1 MSAKISLTAAFFLI
15 AAPSMACA
23 STRAVANAA
32 PMTCR
37 AHQSQPGTVLAQD
50 EQPSMGTTNSD
61 DNSDSE
67 SDANENDNDNSN
79 QNADSDQ
86 TDQNAAGDTQS
97 VPPTVLGGPDNDQD
111 EPQQAPMNSYPQP
124 ANPYQ

>member
-1 MSAKISLTAAFFLI
+1 MIPKISLTAAFFLL
-15 AAPSMACA
+15 AAPPLACA
-23 STRAVANAA
+23 STRAAANAA

-37 AHQSQPGTVLAQD
+37 AHQSQPGMMLAQD
-50 EQPSMGTTNSD
+50 EQPSTGTTNSD
-61 DNSDSE
+61 DNSDND
-67 SDANENDNDNSN
+67 SDANDNDNDNGN

-86 TDQNAAGDTQS
+86 TDQNAAGDAQPI
-97 VPPTVLGGPDNDQD
+97 PPTVLGAPDNDQD